1 MTLRPPHVGVPE
13 VDEEDQPGTVP
24 VVDDLVL
31 EAVVDDGP
39 LARLPAHS
47 LVAHPDVDLALL
59 GDNQTKVGA
68 QS

>member
-1 MTLRPPHVGVPE
+1 MTLRPPNVGVSE
-13 VDEEDQPGTVP
+13 VNKEDQPGTVP

-47 LVAHPDVDLALL
+47 LVAHPDVDLTFL
-59 GDNQTKVGA
+59 GDNQTQVST

>member
-1 MTLRPPHVGVPE
+1 MTLAPAHVRVPE
-13 VDEEDQPGTVP
+13 VDKEDQPGTVP

-39 LARLPAHS
+39 LARLPADG

-59 GDNQTKVGA
+59 GHNQTEVG
-68 QS
+68 SEP

>member
-1 MTLRPPHVGVPE
+1 MTLRPSNVGVPE
-13 VDEEDQPGTVP
+13 VDKEDQPGTVP

-39 LARLPAHS
+39 LAWLPAHS
-47 LVAHPDVDLALL
+47 LVAHPDADLTLL
-59 GDNQTKVGA
+59 GDNQTQVGA